1 MEKTEKEI
9 EKDVYRI
16 IKASALKSVVKGQF
30 YRAGMRPKSAETEDV
45 VVRFHTG
52 LDGQEQSGIVLVHVY
67 VPNIKISAD
76 GELAE
81 DITRI
86 EHLESII
93 NEIFDSLEDDEYWF
107 EKDGTPKSYPAEGV
121 EQHFIN
127 TRIKYR
133 RKSF

>member
-16 IKASALKSVVKGQF
+16 IKASVLKDEIKGSF
-30 YRAGMRPKSAETEDV
+30 YRAGMRPKDAMSEDV
-45 VVRFHTG
+45 VVKFHTG
-52 LDGQEQSGIVLVHVY
+52 LDGQEQSGIVLVHIY
-67 VPNIKISAD
+67 VPNIKVSVD

-86 EHLESII
+86 EHLENILNGVI
-93 NEIFDSLEDDEYWF
+93 NSMENDEYWL
-107 EKDGTPKSYPAEGV
+107 EKDGTPKSFPGEGI

-127 TRIKYR
+127 ARIKYR